1 MIGERHRFSLS
12 VAMHTLNTDSIRI
25 NGFSVST
32 EISTISILN
41 TTSSPDLSL
50 LLWSVLFPLLPKTL
64 KLGQFPS
71 RSQKDT
77 YLLSKYISKLWCNL
91 GLVHRL

>member
-1 MIGERHRFSLS
+1 MHCMIGERHRFSLS

-41 TTSSPDLSL
+41 TTSSADLSL
-50 LLWSVLFPLLPKTL
+50 LL
-64 KLGQFPS
+64 
-71 RSQKDT
+71 
-77 YLLSKYISKLWCNL
+77 
-91 GLVHRL
+91 

>member
-12 VAMHTLNTDSIRI
+12 VAMQTLNTDSIRI

-77 YLLSKYISKLWCNL
+77 YLLSKYI
-91 GLVHRL
+91 